1 MSTYPNHI
9 NRSEELDR
17 KYDMDIEIENTWG
30 RMCQQVGKK
39 RFEYTPKDSF
49 GQPLKTSKS
58 IESHEKEKSDE

>member
-1 MSTYPNHI
+1 
-9 NRSEELDR
+9 
-17 KYDMDIEIENTWG
+17 MDIEIENTWN